1 MKKLFTRSLSAVLA
15 CALLAGCSSTAQTSS
30 SETSGAASDTSSAAS
45 GDTASEGGSASGDPV
60 TLRFAWWGDD
70 RTAATMEVIDQFE
83 ALYPNVT
90 IEAEYGGSDGYN
102 DKLATQLAS
111 GTAADIVQVDPETFP
126 TYVSGGDYFV
136 NFFDYD
142 FDFSNFDESYIS
154 QRVNGRFDDK
164 QLGIPTG
171 IAGAALLV
179 NQDLADEIGIDLS
192 QELTWDDL
200 FELGKKVRE
209 YDDSMY
215 LLCMNKDYMTNCVVY
230 NYLKQLTGTTI
241 FDDTNRTLSLTQ
253 EQLQEC
259 FDYVDRLYKEEVV
272 APASYSA
279 AYSGDNLQS
288 DPNWIDGKYVAT
300 FTYISTMEV
309 MMAANENV
317 NYSVGS
323 LPILENAKSDAW
335 FANCPQVMAVT
346 KTSSS
351 PETAVAFLDYFFNDD
366 TAISTLAC
374 TRSVPPTEKAREIC
388 TNDGTLNELVMQ
400 AANLVSGMDGIPNDT
415 IASSQEGKQIVID
428 SVEEVGY
435 GATSPADAAANAIGL
450 LQGLV

>member
-171 IAGAALLV
+171 IAGACLLYT
-179 NQDLADEIGIDLS
+179 S
-192 QELTWDDL
+192 
-200 FELGKKVRE
+200 R
-209 YDDSMY
+209 
-215 LLCMNKDYMTNCVVY
+215 CV
-230 NYLKQLTGTTI
+230 
-241 FDDTNRTLSLTQ
+241 
-253 EQLQEC
+253 
-259 FDYVDRLYKEEVV
+259 
-272 APASYSA
+272 
-279 AYSGDNLQS
+279 
-288 DPNWIDGKYVAT
+288 
-300 FTYISTMEV
+300 
-309 MMAANENV
+309 
-317 NYSVGS
+317 
-323 LPILENAKSDAW
+323 
-335 FANCPQVMAVT
+335 
-346 KTSSS
+346 
-351 PETAVAFLDYFFNDD
+351 
-366 TAISTLAC
+366 
-374 TRSVPPTEKAREIC
+374 
-388 TNDGTLNELVMQ
+388 
-400 AANLVSGMDGIPNDT
+400 
-415 IASSQEGKQIVID
+415 
-428 SVEEVGY
+428 
-435 GATSPADAAANAIGL
+435 
-450 LQGLV
+450 